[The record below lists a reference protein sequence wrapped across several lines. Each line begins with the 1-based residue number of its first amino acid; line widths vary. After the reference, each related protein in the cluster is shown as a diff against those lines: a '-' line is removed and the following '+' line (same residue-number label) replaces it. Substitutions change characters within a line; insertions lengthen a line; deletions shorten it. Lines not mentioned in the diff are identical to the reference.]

1 MSAIGDATHQIAAE
15 VHVLGVALAAP
26 AEEVGRAGA
35 DAAHVGA
42 VAGALHRIL
51 DVALQIKFQF
61 FRNHIR

>member
-26 AEEVGRAGA
+26 AEEVWRAGA

-42 VAGALHRIL
+42 VTGALHRVL
-51 DVALQIKFQF
+51 DVALRFKF
-61 FRNHIR
+61 